1 MSVDWG
7 LALQVSGI
15 GFAAIFIVVIV
26 LAVVIWLGGLAF
38 SKINTTAS
46 KTGNKKK
53 GD

>member
-1 MSVDWG
+1 MLDWG

-26 LAVVIWLGGLAF
+26 LAVVIWLGGLAV
-38 SKINTTAS
+38 SKINTNVS
-46 KTGNKKK
+46 EVENKKK